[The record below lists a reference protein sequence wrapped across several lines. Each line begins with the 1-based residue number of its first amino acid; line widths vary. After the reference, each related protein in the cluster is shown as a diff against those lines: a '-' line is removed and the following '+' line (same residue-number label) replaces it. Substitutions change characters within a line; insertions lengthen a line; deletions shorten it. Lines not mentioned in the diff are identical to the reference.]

1 MRPPDV
7 APHLTP
13 MPFRFALAPL
23 LRLRQSV
30 ERQRALRLREAS
42 LKVTRLK
49 ETLAQLDRFLSASAV
64 ADQAGLH
71 EGRRAAELQFA
82 TVFRENLESLRQRHE
97 RELQRL
103 ESERQKAAEEYQ
115 QAYRECEALDTLRQ
129 RQRRAYQ
136 QEELRRQQRTLDA
149 THLFQRWRNPLG

>member
-1 MRPPDV
+1 
-7 APHLTP
+7 

-42 LKVTRLK
+42 LKVTRLQ
-49 ETLAQLDRFLSASAV
+49 ETLAQLDRFLNASAA
-64 ADQAGLH
+64 ADHAGLR

-82 TVFRENLESLRQRHE
+82 SVFRENLDALHQQRE
-97 RELQRL
+97 RELQCL

-115 QAYRECEALDTLRQ
+115 QAYREREALDTLRQ
-129 RQRRAYQ
+129 RQRGAYQ
-136 QEELRRQQRTLDA
+136 QEELRRQQRTLDVA
-149 THLFQRWRNPLG
+149 HLLQRWRHPPG

>member
-1 MRPPDV
+1 
-7 APHLTP
+7 

-42 LKVTRLK
+42 LKVTRLQ
-49 ETLAQLDRFLSASAV
+49 ETLAQLDRFLSASAA
-64 ADQAGLH
+64 ADHAALR

-82 TVFRENLESLRQRHE
+82 SVFRENLESLRLQHE

-103 ESERQKAAEEYQ
+103 ESERQRAAEEYQ
-115 QAYRECEALDTLRQ
+115 RAYRECEALETLRQ
-129 RQRRAYQ
+129 RQRGVYQ
-136 QEELRRQQRTLDA
+136 QEELRRQQRILDVA
-149 THLFQRWRNPLG
+149 HLLQRWRNRLG

>member
-1 MRPPDV
+1 
-7 APHLTP
+7 

-42 LKVTRLK
+42 LKVTRL
-49 ETLAQLDRFLSASAV
+49 EESLAQLERFLSASAA
-64 ADQAGLH
+64 ADHAGLR

-82 TVFRENLESLRQRHE
+82 SLFRENLESLRQQRE

-103 ESERQKAAEEYQ
+103 KSERQTAANEYQ
-115 QAYRECEALDTLRQ
+115 QAYRECETLETLRQ
-129 RQRRAYQ
+129 RQHRAYQ
-136 QEELRRQQRTLDA
+136 QEDLRRQQRSLDVA
-149 THLFQRWRNPLG
+149 HLLQRWRNRLG